1 MNLQELRERGGI
13 VPSAPVKHEVSWTH
27 TDQDGQEVTDT
38 FTVHVRRHSFGT
50 IERLFAV
57 DLKDPERSRAALF
70 ISESILLGEDGS
82 EHISYEDAF
91 QLDAGLAKVLMDAI
105 STVNGTGGGAAT
117 KN

>member
-1 MNLQELRERGGI
+1 MNLTELRERGGI

-27 TDQDGQEVTDT
+27 LVADEEVTDT
-38 FTVHVRRHSFGT
+38 FTVHVVKHSFGT

-57 DLKDPERSRAALF
+57 DGKDPERSRAAAF
-70 ISESILLGEDGS
+70 ISESIRLGDDGS
-82 EHISYEDAF
+82 EQISYEDAF

-105 STVNGTGGGAAT
+105 SAVNGTGGAGA